1 LRDALFSILIEGWR
15 PLNAVSFQKFSF
27 RAISALTRVLPRRV
41 QYACSRP
48 ISALYCALAKDK
60 RRAMKQNLRGLLGP
74 DVSDA
79 LLKRETRGAFRSFGY
94 YLCEF
99 FSSAHWPRSFFDEHV
114 IVTGRENLDA
124 ALAKGRGAIFC
135 PGHYSSW
142 ELGAMIV
149 AHMGYPITAVV
160 QEHGDPENHA
170 LFVKQREAKGVHVV
184 ASRVGAVASL
194 RALRANQTV
203 ALMGDRTTGGPV
215 VPVEFLGRR
224 AWFPQGPWR
233 IALTKGAVLLPTFI
247 TRRENNNFTLDI
259 GAALEHPAEG
269 SLQQRMQKLAQ
280 DWTRVFEARLK
291 SDPSQWAAFYD
302 VWAAPW
308 PAGAKM
314 DVVDE
319 GEEGGAAGGAS
330 VFRNERST
338 TEHVA

>member
-1 LRDALFSILIEGWR
+1 M
-15 PLNAVSFQKFSF
+15 
-27 RAISALTRVLPRRV
+27 ISALTRVLPRRV
-41 QYACSRP
+41 QYALSRP
-48 ISALYCALAKDK
+48 ISGLYYALAGSK
-60 RRAMKQNLRGLLGP
+60 RRAVQQNLRGLLGP

-79 LLKRETRGAFRSFGY
+79 LLRRETRGAFRSFGY

-99 FSSAHWPRSFFDEHV
+99 FSSAHWSPEFFDEHV
-114 IVTGRENLDA
+114 IVTGREHLDA
-124 ALAKGRGAIFC
+124 ALKDGRGAIFC

-184 ASRVGAVASL
+184 ASRNGAVGSL

-224 AWFPQGPWR
+224 AWFPPGPWR
-233 IALTKGAVLLPTFI
+233 IALTTGAALLPTFI

-259 GAALEHPAEG
+259 GAPLPHPTEG
-269 SLQQRMQKLAQ
+269 TLQQRMQKLAQ
-280 DWTRVFEARLK
+280 DWTRVFEARLR

-308 PAGAKM
+308 PAGARTG
-314 DVVDE
+314 VDE
-319 GEEGGAAGGAS
+319 GEETDAAGEAA
-330 VFRNERST
+330 VFTQKRSS